1 MAFKADRVKLKP
13 DNNGAGQPALPSPLA
28 GEITITTLQSNTS
41 TGGDYQLK
49 LYDPNGTG
57 TPVWKTVGPYTGGD
71 GITLNSSTG
80 NISIDIGGMPNLEI
94 NSSGQLQ
101 FQDDITVRG
110 NLTVNGTTT
119 TLNTTELTV
128 DDKNIEL
135 ASITGV
141 LHGTV
146 TDAFDSATGTA
157 SAAFEV
163 NQTHAGQSPT
173 SVVAG
178 GGNLDPRT
186 NSAANRAN
194 IKITY
199 T

>member
-13 DNNGAGQPALPSPLA
+13 DNNGTNGQPVLPTPIA

-49 LYDPNGTG
+49 LYDPNGSG
-57 TPVWKTVGPYTGGD
+57 TAVWKTVGPYTGGD
-71 GITLNSSTG
+71 GITLNSTTG
-80 NISIDIGGMPNLEI
+80 NISIDIGGTPNLEF

-101 FQDDITVRG
+101 FKDDITVRG

-135 ASITGV
+135 ASITC
-141 LHGTV
+141 LLYT
-146 TDAFDSATGTA
+146 
-157 SAAFEV
+157 
-163 NQTHAGQSPT
+163 SP
-173 SVVAG
+173 S
-178 GGNLDPRT
+178 PRD
-186 NSAANRAN
+186 
-194 IKITY
+194 
-199 T
+199 